1 MGEKGLF
8 DKAVEFMGL
17 VEDQVENEVNQIIG
31 RKKLKNKAA
40 EMKTDFVEAKNEWK
54 DKVTNTFDHLM
65 NSKDE

>member
-31 RKKLKNKAA
+31 RKKLKNKVA